1 MEISILQEPVDE
13 MLPVTVNF
21 YEFTD
26 DKGKSIDVNIWV
38 PAVDSRSE
46 ITKLARLA
54 ALQLLKKAVAD
65 LEVEISESI

>member
-26 DKGKSIDVNIWV
+26 DKGKSIDV
-38 PAVDSRSE
+38 
-46 ITKLARLA
+46 
-54 ALQLLKKAVAD
+54 
-65 LEVEISESI
+65 

>member
-1 MEISILQEPVDE
+1 MEISILHEPVDG
-13 MLPVTVNF
+13 MIPVTVDF
-21 YEFTD
+21 YEYTEN
-26 DKGKSIDVNIWV
+26 KGKTIKVDVWV

-54 ALQLLKKAVAD
+54 AMQLLKQAVAD